1 MPLKL
6 ILTYIIYLFF
16 IQTSNKWTR
25 WRRHRVILLT
35 YLNIDLVNT
44 QVINLFELLLLLLL
58 LLLFYKTISLNFCIR
73 STSVLFCPLQS
84 SSFHFG
90 PIWPTL
96 VLIGLIWSIL
106 FTSVYLVHFGLIRS
120 VRSTSVLLCS
130 IRSFRF
136 YSVHF
141 SLFCS
146 LCSYSVQFG
155 PPWSTLVLF
164 G

>member
-1 MPLKL
+1 M
-6 ILTYIIYLFF
+6 
-16 IQTSNKWTR
+16 
-25 WRRHRVILLT
+25 
-35 YLNIDLVNT
+35 DLVKASQGHT
-44 QVINLFELLLLLLL
+44 FNLSKYRFSQYPSHQSLRIFIIIIIIF
-58 LLLFYKTISLNFCIR
+58 FYKTISLNFCIR

>member
-16 IQTSNKWTR
+16 IQTSNKWTW

-44 QVINLFELLLLLLL
+44 KSSISLNYYYYYFFF
-58 LLLFYKTISLNFCIR
+58 FYKTISLNFCIR